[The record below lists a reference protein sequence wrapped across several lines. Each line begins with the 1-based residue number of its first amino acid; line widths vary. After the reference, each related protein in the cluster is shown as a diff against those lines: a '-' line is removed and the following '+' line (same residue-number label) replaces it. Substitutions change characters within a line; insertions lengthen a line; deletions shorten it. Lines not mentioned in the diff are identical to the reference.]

1 MPEESMTN
9 GGFLMVK
16 RKGLM
21 NAEKLDQKLA
31 GIDLG
36 AVVRHL
42 RALPAPCYES
52 TLLRIA
58 FPDMEIASAS
68 PLDLYRNHFALFH
81 LLYRL
86 QEEFYQEG
94 VYLHVH
100 FMRVFLAEYPVS
112 GKCRYYIDDT
122 GQFCGADCA
131 GENNYCP
138 FHRNSVGESAVEA
151 LSIKYFYLDR
161 DNFDRLDEKTA
172 EAFLQG
178 AWDLLTRYGEYEK
191 SLSVLG
197 IIGAPDLRT
206 VKRNFRRLAM
216 EHHPDRGAESHRR
229 FNEIN
234 RAYRLLLR
242 VIPG

>member
-1 MPEESMTN
+1 MN
-9 GGFLMVK
+9 K
-16 RKGLM
+16 RKRLM
-21 NAEKLDQKLA
+21 KTEKLDQKLA
-31 GIDLG
+31 GIDRG

-42 RALPAPCYES
+42 RALTAPCYES

-100 FMRVFLAEYPVS
+100 FMRIFLAEYPVS

-122 GQFCGADCA
+122 GRFCGEDCV
-131 GENNYCP
+131 GEDDYCL
-138 FHRNSVGESAVEA
+138 FHRKRVGKSALETLSV
-151 LSIKYFYLDR
+151 KYFYLDR

-178 AWDLLTRYGEYEK
+178 AWELLTRYREYEK

-197 IIGAPDLRT
+197 ITGAPDLIT

>member
-100 FMRVFLAEYPVS
+100 FMRIFLAEYPVS